1 MSIHPSSGL
10 LTSKQVARPWG
21 RKIHRQRRSPCLLSS
36 CVFQGWG
43 WVLSVYYYLILLF
56 NFCRSCTRNT
66 VLTTHYCDWSS
77 ERPWDLLRSWL
88 FGLTFVG
95 SHFFSCSSA
104 ALLSDGSTQCL
115 PRGTSRHVWQ
125 SLNWLDDKPAGP
137 GCYPLSPWSTVGVWL
152 LPCLSL
158 TASAPSRWVFCL
170 LLSCVFPLGLFL
182 PLVLAFCNYAIKWS
196 I

>member
-88 FGLTFVG
+88 FGLMFVG

-115 PRGTSRHVWQ
+115 PRGTSRHVWH
-125 SLNWLDDKPAGP
+125 SLLTGWMISLLARDATLCPRGPQWGCDCFLVCPWLH
-137 GCYPLSPWSTVGVWL
+137 L
-152 LPCLSL
+152 LPPDECSACCLV
-158 TASAPSRWVFCL
+158 VF
-170 LLSCVFPLGLFL
+170 FPWGCF
-182 PLVLAFCNYAIKWS
+182 YH
-196 I
+196 